1 MGKADDDADK
11 DSLERQK
18 NLNEEEKLK
27 IQR

>member
-1 MGKADDDADK
+1 MGKADDDPDK

-18 NLNEEEKLK
+18 NLDEEEKLK